1 MQRQAEEDARNK
13 QFRARQFNPSHFK
26 DVGVR
31 RSARGSEPG
40 GRKVTQPKGPSFM
53 SDDRLGYR
61 RDVLEGRFADTHEA
75 HRARHAESMA
85 RREVCF
91 KIEGRNRLDKLEHAW
106 YAIFFRPSVCQLVMQ
121 PVSLTGRRHGRL
133 GCCSRHTAETRAPGW
148 CHAMCRVS
156 VAGWTRV

>member
-13 QFRARQFNPSHFK
+13 QFRARQYNPNQYK

-31 RSARGSEPG
+31 RVVRASEPG
-40 GRKVTQPKGPSFM
+40 GRKITQPKGPSFM

-75 HRARHAESMA
+75 HRARHAEHTA

-91 KIEGRNRLDKLEHAW
+91 KSEGRNRLDKLEHAW
-106 YAIFFRPSVCQLVMQ
+106 YAFDGPPVCRSASQSVLARTQVLQC
-121 PVSLTGRRHGRL
+121 RRR
-133 GCCSRHTAETRAPGW
+133 
-148 CHAMCRVS
+148 
-156 VAGWTRV
+156 

>member
-13 QFRARQFNPSHFK
+13 QFRARQFNPSQFK

-31 RSARGSEPG
+31 RTVRASEPG
-40 GRKVTQPKGPSFM
+40 GRKITQPKGPSFM

-61 RDVLEGRFADTHEA
+61 RDVLEGRFNDTHEA

-91 KIEGRNRLDKLEHAW
+91 KMEGRTRLDKLGHAW
-106 YAIFFRPSVCQLVMQ
+106 YAF
-121 PVSLTGRRHGRL
+121 LTGRQF
-133 GCCSRHTAETRAPGW
+133 
-148 CHAMCRVS
+148 VS
-156 VAGWTRV
+156 LL